1 MTHIL
6 IHFDNSG
13 GIISLERKWQALSKT
28 PDKYILCP
36 SRLEDGRE
44 AAIPQTLLKTQL
56 SSNPVNGE
64 AMARKRAEA
73 PNKIKTMTM
82 MMEKLKK

>member
-13 GIISLERKWQALSKT
+13 VITSLERKWQALSEV
-28 PDKYILCP
+28 PDKDIICP

-44 AAIPQTLLKTQL
+44 AAITQT
-56 SSNPVNGE
+56 S
-64 AMARKRAEA
+64 
-73 PNKIKTMTM
+73 
-82 MMEKLKK
+82 